1 MKKISVTIKGLKNKY
16 REVKQTM
23 TRNKN
28 KIAKL
33 LAVTGLVFVSAV
45 PLAHLD
51 KAGAAGSTNV
61 TLHKLAY
68 QNNVTEVK
76 NTGNEM
82 NLTAFGNE
90 VRAWNKNKD
99 GIVKFTAYKLNK
111 DQLKTDKKPQV
122 IADEVARAVEA
133 NGGLPYGATKVGTE
147 VEVDG
152 AGNINF
158 NNLED
163 GTYVFVET
171 TAAGTV
177 TQKAKP
183 MLVSL
188 PTSNADGRANLGNI
202 HLYPKNKVK
211 QVEVSFK
218 KYLQKFGEATP
229 TLLQTNKA
237 GFTLYKGEPGRGTKV
252 ENSYQDLTSG
262 TITVTDLE
270 VGKYYFVEESKLDAS
285 KPNNGPEDIIYDGDV
300 ANKAGNKLTF
310 EYTADGRLTYPTD
323 SLLKEGMKV
332 VNYQKPHIDKTVD
345 RVDVAFDEDITYTI
359 KTEVPTNVAKYTK
372 YEITDTPSN
381 AITVNRQTIKVEAVN
396 STGAKIKDIPFTVK
410 DAANGGFTVVP
421 TLTVVQA
428 LPNGTSLKVTYTGQL
443 NKAAATVDTNLPN
456 TARLDYDNN
465 VVVDKGEDT
474 ENVKTFEAS
483 LKKVDAGLFNSGAV
497 KQALSGA
504 KFILAQATGTE
515 SNTITKY
522 LKVEAGKYTWVTDK
536 AQATEFDTGQDGMLN
551 VKGLKNG
558 HYFFVETKAPEGYN
572 INTNPFSHFEINN
585 ASIKDATKIEV
596 SNARRSDMPITGTET
611 TVLVL
616 AGLAGATVVAVV
628 VRRRRED
635 RKEA

>member
-1 MKKISVTIKGLKNKY
+1 
-16 REVKQTM
+16 M

-218 KYLQKFGEATP
+218 KYFQKFGEDAQN
-229 TLLQTNKA
+229 LLQNNKS

-270 VGKYYFVEESKLDAS
+270 VGKYYFVEESRIDTA
-285 KPNNGPEDIIYDGDV
+285 KPNYGPEDIIYDIDV
-300 ANKAGNKLTF
+300 ANKVGNKLTF

-345 RVDVAFDEDITYTI
+345 RADVAFDEDINYTI
-359 KTEVPTNVAKYTK
+359 KTEVPTNIAKYTK

-381 AITVNRQTIKVEAVN
+381 AITVNRQTIKVEAIN
-396 STGAKIKDIPFTVK
+396 KTGGKIKDIPFTVK

-421 TLTVVQA
+421 TLTAVQA

-522 LKVEAGKYTWVTDK
+522 LKVVGGKYTWVTDK

-572 INTNPFSHFEINN
+572 INTNPFSHFVINN
-585 ASIKDATKIEV
+585 ASVKDATKIEV

-628 VRRRRED
+628 VKRRRED
-635 RKEA
+635 KKEA

>member
-1 MKKISVTIKGLKNKY
+1 MTKNNN
-16 REVKQTM
+16 
-23 TRNKN
+23 RNKLA
-28 KIAKL
+28 KI
-33 LAVTGLVFVSAV
+33 LAVTGLVFVTAV

-82 NLTAFGNE
+82 NLTSFGND
-90 VRAWNKNKD
+90 VRAWNKTKD

-111 DQLKTDKKPQV
+111 DQLNTDKKPQV
-122 IADEVARAVEA
+122 IADEVSKAVEA
-133 NGGLPYGATKVGTE
+133 NGALPYGATKVGTE

-152 AGNINF
+152 AGNVNF

-202 HLYPKNKVK
+202 HLYPKNKIK

-218 KYLQKFGEATP
+218 KYFQKFGEDAQN
-229 TLLQTNKA
+229 LLQNNQS

-270 VGKYYFVEESKLDAS
+270 VGKYYFVEESRIDTA
-285 KPNNGPEDIIYDGDV
+285 KPNYGPEDIIYDIDV

-345 RVDVAFDEDITYTI
+345 RADVAFDEDINYTI
-359 KTEVPTNVAKYTK
+359 KTEVPTNIAKYSK

-381 AITVNRQTIKVEAVN
+381 AITVNRQTIKVEAIN
-396 STGAKIKDIPFTVK
+396 KTGGKIKEIPFTVK

-421 TLTVVQA
+421 TLTELQT
-428 LPNGTSLKVTYTGQL
+428 LPNGTSLKVTYAGQL

-536 AQATEFDTGQDGMLN
+536 SQATEFDTGQDGMLN

-628 VRRRRED
+628 VKRRRED

>member
-1 MKKISVTIKGLKNKY
+1 MTKNNN
-16 REVKQTM
+16 
-23 TRNKN
+23 RNKLV
-28 KIAKL
+28 KI
-33 LAVTGLVFVSAV
+33 LAVTGLVFVTAV

-82 NLTAFGNE
+82 NLTSFGND
-90 VRAWNKNKD
+90 VRAWNKTKD

-111 DQLKTDKKPQV
+111 DQLHTDKKPQV
-122 IADEVARAVEA
+122 IADEVSKAVEA
-133 NGGLPYGATKVGTE
+133 NGALPYGATKVGTE

-152 AGNINF
+152 AGNVNF

-202 HLYPKNKVK
+202 HLYPKNKIK

-218 KYLQKFGEATP
+218 KYFQKFGEDAQN
-229 TLLQTNKA
+229 LLQNNKS

-270 VGKYYFVEESKLDAS
+270 VGKYYFVEESRIDTA
-285 KPNNGPEDIIYDGDV
+285 KPNYGPEDIIYDIDV
-300 ANKAGNKLTF
+300 ANKVGNKLTF

-345 RVDVAFDEDITYTI
+345 RADVAYDEDINYTI
-359 KTEVPTNVAKYTK
+359 KTEVPTNISKYAK

-381 AITVNRQTIKVEAVN
+381 AITVNRQTIKVEAIN
-396 STGAKIKDIPFTVK
+396 KTGGKIKDIPFTVK

-421 TLTVVQA
+421 TLTEVKT
-428 LPNGTSLKVTYTGQL
+428 LPNGTSLKVTYAGQL
-443 NKAAATVDTNLPN
+443 NKAVATVDTNLPN

-628 VRRRRED
+628 VKRRRED
-635 RKEA
+635 KKEA

>member
-1 MKKISVTIKGLKNKY
+1 
-16 REVKQTM
+16 M

-218 KYLQKFGEATP
+218 KYFQKFGEDAQN
-229 TLLQTNKA
+229 LLQNNKS

-270 VGKYYFVEESKLDAS
+270 VGKYYFVEESRIDTA
-285 KPNNGPEDIIYDGDV
+285 KPNYGPEDIIYDIDV
-300 ANKAGNKLTF
+300 ANKVGNKLTF

-345 RVDVAFDEDITYTI
+345 RADVAFDEDINYTI
-359 KTEVPTNVAKYTK
+359 KTEVPTNIAKYTK

-421 TLTVVQA
+421 TLTAVQA

-522 LKVEAGKYTWVTDK
+522 LKVVGGKYTWVTDK

-572 INTNPFSHFEINN
+572 INTNPFSHFVINN
-585 ASIKDATKIEV
+585 ASVKDATKIEV

>member
-1 MKKISVTIKGLKNKY
+1 
-16 REVKQTM
+16 M

-218 KYLQKFGEATP
+218 KYFQKFGEDAQN
-229 TLLQTNKA
+229 LLQNNKS

-270 VGKYYFVEESKLDAS
+270 VGKYYFVEESRIDTA
-285 KPNNGPEDIIYDGDV
+285 KPNYGPEDIIYDIDV
-300 ANKAGNKLTF
+300 ANKVGNKLTF

-345 RVDVAFDEDITYTI
+345 RADVAFDEDINYTI
-359 KTEVPTNVAKYTK
+359 KTEVPTNIAKYTK

-381 AITVNRQTIKVEAVN
+381 AITVNRQTIKVEAIN
-396 STGAKIKDIPFTVK
+396 KTGGKIKDIPFTVK

-421 TLTVVQA
+421 TLTAVQA

-522 LKVEAGKYTWVTDK
+522 LKVVGGKYTWVTDK

-572 INTNPFSHFEINN
+572 INTNPFSHFVINN
-585 ASIKDATKIEV
+585 ASVKDATKIEV

>member
-1 MKKISVTIKGLKNKY
+1 MTKNNN
-16 REVKQTM
+16 
-23 TRNKN
+23 RNKLV
-28 KIAKL
+28 KI
-33 LAVTGLVFVSAV
+33 LAVTGLVFVTAV

-82 NLTAFGNE
+82 NLTSFGND
-90 VRAWNKNKD
+90 VRAWNKTKD

-111 DQLKTDKKPQV
+111 DQLNTDKKPQV
-122 IADEVARAVEA
+122 IADEVSKAVEA
-133 NGGLPYGATKVGTE
+133 NGALPYGATKVGTE

-152 AGNINF
+152 AGNVNF

-188 PTSNADGRANLGNI
+188 PISNADGRANLGNI
-202 HLYPKNKVK
+202 HLYPKNKIK

-218 KYLQKFGEATP
+218 KYFQKFGEDAQN
-229 TLLQTNKA
+229 LLQNNKS

-270 VGKYYFVEESKLDAS
+270 VGKYYFVEESRIDTA
-285 KPNNGPEDIIYDGDV
+285 KPNYGPEDIIYDIDV
-300 ANKAGNKLTF
+300 ANKVGNKLTF

-345 RVDVAFDEDITYTI
+345 RADVAYDEDINYTI
-359 KTEVPTNVAKYTK
+359 KTEVPTNISKYAK

-381 AITVNRQTIKVEAVN
+381 AITVNRQTIKVEAIN
-396 STGAKIKDIPFTVK
+396 KTGGKIKDIPFTVK

-421 TLTVVQA
+421 TLTELKT
-428 LPNGTSLKVTYTGQL
+428 LPNGTSLKVTYAGQL
-443 NKAAATVDTNLPN
+443 NKAAANVDTNLPN

-504 KFILAQATGTE
+504 KFILAQATGTK

-585 ASIKDATKIEV
+585 ASVKDATKIEV

-628 VRRRRED
+628 VKRRRED
-635 RKEA
+635 KKEA

>member
-1 MKKISVTIKGLKNKY
+1 MTKNNN
-16 REVKQTM
+16 
-23 TRNKN
+23 RNKLA
-28 KIAKL
+28 KI
-33 LAVTGLVFVSAV
+33 LAVTGLVFVTAV

-82 NLTAFGNE
+82 NLTSFGTD
-90 VRAWNKNKD
+90 VRAWNKTKD
-99 GIVKFTAYKLNK
+99 GVVKFTAYKLNK
-111 DQLKTDKKPQV
+111 DQLNTDKKPQV
-122 IADEVARAVEA
+122 IADEVANAVEA
-133 NGGLPYGATKVGTE
+133 NGALPYGATKVGTE

-152 AGNINF
+152 AGNVNF

-171 TAAGTV
+171 TASGTV

-188 PTSNADGRANLGNI
+188 PTSNADGRANLENI
-202 HLYPKNKVK
+202 HLYPKNKIK

-218 KYLQKFGEATP
+218 KYFQKFGEDAQN
-229 TLLQTNKA
+229 LLQNNQS

-270 VGKYYFVEESKLDAS
+270 VGKYYFVEESRIDTT
-285 KPNNGPEDIIYDGDV
+285 KPNYGPEDIIYDIDV

-345 RVDVAFDEDITYTI
+345 RADVAFDEDINYTI
-359 KTEVPTNVAKYTK
+359 KTEVPTNIAKYSK

-381 AITVNRQTIKVEAVN
+381 AITVNRQTIKVEAIN
-396 STGAKIKDIPFTVK
+396 KTGGKIKEIPFTVK

-421 TLTVVQA
+421 TLTELQT
-428 LPNGTSLKVTYTGQL
+428 LPNGTSLKVTYAGQL

-628 VRRRRED
+628 VKRRRED
-635 RKEA
+635 KKEA